1 MRKKWKKVKKDNAN
15 GCITS
20 CCRSEKRER
29 NRRAE
34 TAASSCRQ
42 IPPTTTP
49 TTTTTNGKEMC
60 CGKYFL
66 FHFHYVHEFMMYPC
80 VHNVRALARAQSQI
94 ILPYSP
100 VSLVA
105 LSFHSP
111 YIIIRSSR
119 RLHFSLHRIADFQR
133 RCEHWVPTTTTERH
147 ERECRGC
154 WSHWSKNGKAAKTT
168 CSLVLTTNILPHN
181 YFVFFFGISVLFI
194 IIFVSRKLEKVRTM
208 GARLGCYGMR
218 WSRAPSNA
226 HCAKYSIVHC
236 IPNSFDDDS
245 VLSSSLFATFAHR
258 HRRPQ
263 PHCERSSIF
272 VRFRDNDE

>member
-1 MRKKWKKVKKDNAN
+1 MRTVALHLVAEAKKEKEIEGLKQQHPVAGKFHQRRHRRRRQRTEKKCAVAN
-15 GCITS
+15 IFYSIFITFMNSWCILV
-20 CCRSEKRER
+20 C
-29 NRRAE
+29 
-34 TAASSCRQ
+34 
-42 IPPTTTP
+42 TT
-49 TTTTTNGKEMC
+49 
-60 CGKYFL
+60 
-66 FHFHYVHEFMMYPC
+66 YVHLHAPNPKY
-80 VHNVRALARAQSQI
+80 I

-100 VSLVA
+100 VSLFA

-147 ERECRGC
+147 EHECRGC

-208 GARLGCYGMR
+208 GARLGCYGVR